1 MEVQK
6 NIMNNSEK
14 RVIDVVAGVIKFN
27 DYFLCVQRNEKGALA
42 LKWEFPGGKIESNET
57 HKDALKRELKEELN
71 LNVNIDEHFL
81 TVNHDYSTFTINLH
95 SYLLNVMDQNIQLN
109 EHIDLKWLKKDEL
122 LSLDWAEA
130 DIPIVYKI
138 IENQ

>member
-1 MEVQK
+1 
-6 NIMNNSEK
+6 MNNSEK
-14 RVIDVVAGVIKFN
+14 KVIDVVAGVIMFN
-27 DYFLCVQRNEKGALA
+27 DSFLCVQRNEKGALA
-42 LKWEFPGGKIESNET
+42 FKWEFPGGKIESNET

-81 TVNHDYSTFTINLH
+81 TVNHEYSTFIINLH
-95 SYLLNVMDQNIQLN
+95 AYLLRVIDQNMTLI
-109 EHIDLKWLKKDEL
+109 EHIDFKWLKKDEL

-130 DIPIVYKI
+130 DIPIVKKI